1 MLLLTPVQ
9 LGPPCRRPILFA
21 TPLYQ
26 SRTWCTQ
33 RDARARNWR
42 RTRTNP
48 KESLRRAGRITL
60 PRDRRHA
67 SMKREQAQ
75 YPLGTRESGRVRSGN
90 ESFENMHTRI
100 ALERVPGRWGF
111 SLHFGSPQC
120 CLLSYF
126 IPLTI
131 PHEAPDSRSFLSD
144 FAADESASPTRID
157 PTLAAHESCGPSDPG

>member
-1 MLLLTPVQ
+1 MLLLTPVR
-9 LGPPCRRPILFA
+9 LGPPCRRPILIA

-33 RDARARNWR
+33 RDARARIWR

-75 YPLGTRESGRVRSGN
+75 YPPGTRKSGRVRSGK
-90 ESFENMHTRI
+90 ESFENMAYPDRAGAHPVCNGGSR
-100 ALERVPGRWGF
+100 ALPRAALDRAGVSHYPMGF
-111 SLHFGSPQC
+111 FLAFRK
-120 CLLSYF
+120 
-126 IPLTI
+126 
-131 PHEAPDSRSFLSD
+131 APMLPFVLFYSVNN
-144 FAADESASPTRID
+144 
-157 PTLAAHESCGPSDPG
+157 PS